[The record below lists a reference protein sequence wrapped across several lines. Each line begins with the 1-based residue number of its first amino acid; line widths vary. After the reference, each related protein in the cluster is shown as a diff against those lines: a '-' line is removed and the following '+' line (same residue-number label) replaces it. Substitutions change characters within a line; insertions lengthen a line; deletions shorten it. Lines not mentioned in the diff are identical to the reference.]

1 MALHAKINHVL
12 QGLPRPQAKKRKK
25 CIDAKM
31 HETCRNLR
39 TNERS
44 LIMTGIN
51 IEVIIYGVIFVAVL
65 VLVEGVYLTVFGK
78 SISLNSRVNRR
89 LEMLEKG
96 ANREQVLEQ
105 LRKEMTQHLKSQSI
119 PLYSILATKAQ
130 KANIAFSP
138 PQIIMLM
145 GGLAVMSYVMLTV
158 GTSAS
163 TPIRIA
169 VAIAMGIGGVYI
181 WINNK
186 AKKRLGMIEE
196 QLPDA
201 VELMVRSLRVGHPF
215 SSAINIVAKEV
226 PDPLA
231 SEMGVIADE
240 AAYGRDMGESLKSLA
255 ERMDMQDLRFLAV
268 AVTIQQQ
275 SGGNL
280 AEILDGLSKVIRS
293 RFKLFR
299 RVKAITA
306 EAKWS
311 GMFLSG
317 FPIVALVMIN
327 VIQPNYYDDVKDTSV
342 FIPACLVVAAF
353 LVANVFVMRTLVN
366 IKV

>member
-1 MALHAKINHVL
+1 MEISAEPL
-12 QGLPRPQAKKRKK
+12 
-25 CIDAKM
+25 
-31 HETCRNLR
+31 
-39 TNERS
+39 
-44 LIMTGIN
+44 
-51 IEVIIYGVIFVAVL
+51 IYGLVFVGVL
-65 VLVEGVYLTVFGK
+65 MLVEGIYLTVFGK
-78 SISLNSRVNRR
+78 SISLNAKLNRR
-89 LEMLEKG
+89 IEMLEKG
-96 ANREQVLEQ
+96 QGREQVLEQ
-105 LRKEMTQHLKSQSI
+105 LRKEMSQHMNAKGI
-119 PLYSILATKAQ
+119 PLYAILADKAQ
-130 KANIAFSP
+130 KAAIAFSP
-138 PQIIMLM
+138 KQLVMIMVLLSL
-145 GGLAVMSYVMLTV
+145 LAFAGLTV
-158 GTSAS
+158 ATEAAAG
-163 TPIRIA
+163 IRA
-169 VAIAMGIGGVYI
+169 VVAFAMGFGGVYM
-181 WINNK
+181 WVNKK
-186 AKKRLGMIEE
+186 AKKRLSLIEE

-226 PDPLA
+226 PDPLG
-231 SEMGVIADE
+231 SEFGIIADE
-240 AAYGRDMGESLKSLA
+240 AAYGRDISDSLKALA

-317 FPIVALVMIN
+317 FPIAAMIGIN
-327 VIQPNYYDDVKDTSV
+327 VLEPNYYDDVKDTAA
-342 FIPACLVVAAF
+342 FIPAAIAVGVF
-353 LVANVFVMRTLVN
+353 LTINVIFMRIMVN